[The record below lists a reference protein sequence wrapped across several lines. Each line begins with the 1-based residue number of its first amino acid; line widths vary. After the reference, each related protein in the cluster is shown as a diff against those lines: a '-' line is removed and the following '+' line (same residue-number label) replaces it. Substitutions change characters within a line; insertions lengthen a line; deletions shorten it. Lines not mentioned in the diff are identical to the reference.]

1 MINRNDDKLFTVVQE
16 RKDRDSS
23 INQEPLGNKDSE
35 TTNVFLNPFIDL
47 LTFQIIVIYRFSQ
60 G

>member
-1 MINRNDDKLFTVVQE
+1 MNDDKLFTVVQE

-23 INQEPLGNKDSE
+23 INQEPFGNKDSE

-47 LTFQIIVIYRFSQ
+47 LTFQIIVVNC
-60 G
+60 